1 MGRRVRDFI
10 EISDYTSLDS
20 LINTL
25 VAIRDNLP
33 EEAEAELKLRG
44 PYEHEKTRHW
54 SGAPPGL
61 QRQGSTRIL
70 VWCSGLASSAN
81 APFTSASPTL
91 PVISG
96 GASTLPSASRC
107 SERANSSGV

>member
-33 EEAEAELKLRG
+33 QDAEPELKLRG
-44 PYEHEKTRHW
+44 DDVFGRRLTICYLRELTTEEAECDARYTGGVIESDPSLEDLKTKLDKIPYDENVAKR
-54 SGAPPGL
+54 
-61 QRQGSTRIL
+61 RIRR
-70 VWCSGLASSAN
+70 VA
-81 APFTSASPTL
+81 
-91 PVISG
+91 
-96 GASTLPSASRC
+96 
-107 SERANSSGV
+107 

>member
-33 EEAEAELKLRG
+33 EEAEPELKLRG
-44 PYEHEKTRHW
+44 DDVFGRRLTICYLRELTQEEVDCDTRY
-54 SGAPPGL
+54 
-61 QRQGSTRIL
+61 T
-70 VWCSGLASSAN
+70 
-81 APFTSASPTL
+81 
-91 PVISG
+91 G
-96 GASTLPSASRC
+96 GAVESDPNLDDLRRKLDKIPFRDEDVRRVA
-107 SERANSSGV
+107 

>member
-33 EEAEAELKLRG
+33 EDAEPELKLRG
-44 PYEHEKTRHW
+44 DDVFGRRLTISYLRELTQEEQDCDARYTGGVVEPDPNLDDLRRKLDKIPYRDEDIRRV
-54 SGAPPGL
+54 A
-61 QRQGSTRIL
+61 
-70 VWCSGLASSAN
+70 
-81 APFTSASPTL
+81 
-91 PVISG
+91 
-96 GASTLPSASRC
+96 
-107 SERANSSGV
+107 

>member
-33 EEAEAELKLRG
+33 QDAEPELKLRG
-44 PYEHEKTRHW
+44 DDVFGRRLTICYLRELTAEEAECDARYTGGVIESDPSLEDLKTKLDKIPFDQDENVAKR
-54 SGAPPGL
+54 
-61 QRQGSTRIL
+61 RIRR
-70 VWCSGLASSAN
+70 VA
-81 APFTSASPTL
+81 
-91 PVISG
+91 
-96 GASTLPSASRC
+96 
-107 SERANSSGV
+107 